1 MSLSRREIDRA
12 VRLLARGGLVAFPT
26 ETVYGLGA
34 DAEDPAAVARIFA
47 AKGRPAGHPLIVH
60 GAGPEVLERLG
71 REVPPAAHRLAAG
84 LWPGPLTLV
93 VPRSA
98 RVPDVVTGGR
108 DTVALRVPAHPV
120 ALALCRGLGRGIAA
134 PSANPFGRASPTTA
148 AHVRADLGERVDLVL
163 DGGPCAVGVES
174 TVLDL
179 TTPVPEILRS
189 GAVDAARIAEL
200 IGGPVAE
207 VPTGPARAPGML
219 AAHYRPRARVEV
231 TDEARAAARAGVL
244 LAGRERVAVLS
255 PGPLEGLP
263 PGVIMLPPAGP
274 PEDYARALYAM
285 LHEADRLGA
294 GVLLVVPPP
303 AEGVGIAVRDRL
315 ARAASGTPGPGAGD
329 GT

>member
-244 LAGRERVAVLS
+244 LAGRER
-255 PGPLEGLP
+255 GFP
-263 PGVIMLPPAGP
+263 PGSSCSRP
-274 PEDYARALYAM
+274 RAPL
-285 LHEADRLGA
+285 RT
-294 GVLLVVPPP
+294 
-303 AEGVGIAVRDRL
+303 
-315 ARAASGTPGPGAGD
+315 TPGPSTRCSTRPTASGPGCSWSCRRRPRAWASPCATAWPGRHRGHPD
-329 GT
+329 PVRATEPDRSALILR